1 MPKISSFWT
10 TPATKRT
17 HTKEWAERDEQLR
30 REHWQG
36 KVPAELI
43 GFEKW
48 RKLPK
53 HRRDAIERDAYRRG
67 IE

>member
-1 MPKISSFWT
+1 MRLSQFWQSGGRCT
-10 TPATKRT
+10 L
-17 HTKEWAERDEQLR
+17 TKEWQQRDLELR

-53 HRRDAIERDAYRRG
+53 HRREAIEAAAYRRAG
-67 IE
+67 A

>member
-1 MPKISSFWT
+1 MPKISPFW
-10 TPATKRT
+10 AAGGKRQEV
-17 HTKEWAERDEQLR
+17 KAWAERDEQLR